1 MELVQRMLEGDNLS
15 LGRLINL
22 VENNG
27 SEASQIM
34 KLVHPYTGK
43 AYRIGITGPPGIGK
57 STLVD
62 KLISVCRSH
71 GLTVGIIAVDPT
83 SPFSGGSILGDRVR
97 MQQHYLDSG
106 VFIRSMATR
115 GNLGGL
121 PRTVGEAINILD
133 ASGKDILLIETV
145 GVGQTELD
153 IVKNSDTVL
162 VALAPGYG
170 DNIQTMK
177 AGLLE
182 IADIFIINKADQPGA
197 EDIMWDIKNM
207 LQLRTDKTAWEI
219 PVVATQA
226 INNIGIEEL
235 FNQIQ
240 AHRKVLDEKG
250 LFKQRRKQ
258 QRWERFIQIIEQ
270 NLSSEVLNII
280 EQDTELTSYINEV
293 EEGKLDPY
301 TAAEKV
307 LSSDTVL
314 THLTEGLLQKKS
326 H

>member
-1 MELVQRMLEGDNLS
+1 M
-15 LGRLINL
+15 
-22 VENNG
+22 
-27 SEASQIM
+27 
-34 KLVHPYTGK
+34 
-43 AYRIGITGPPGIGK
+43 
-57 STLVD
+57 
-62 KLISVCRSH
+62 
-71 GLTVGIIAVDPT
+71 
-83 SPFSGGSILGDRVR
+83 
-97 MQQHYLDSG
+97 
-106 VFIRSMATR
+106 
-115 GNLGGL
+115 
-121 PRTVGEAINILD
+121 
-133 ASGKDILLIETV
+133 
-145 GVGQTELD
+145 D

-182 IADIFIINKADQPGA
+182 IADIFIINKSDQPGA
-197 EDIMWDIKNM
+197 EDLTWDIKNM

-219 PVVATQA
+219 PVIATQA

-240 AHRKVLDEKG
+240 AHRKALDEKG

-258 QRWERFIQIIEQ
+258 QRWERFIQIVEQ
-270 NLSSEVLNII
+270 HLSSEVLNII
-280 EQDTELTSYINEV
+280 EQDTELTNYLNEV

-301 TAAEKV
+301 TAAERV

-314 THLTEGLLQKKS
+314 AHLTECLLQKKS